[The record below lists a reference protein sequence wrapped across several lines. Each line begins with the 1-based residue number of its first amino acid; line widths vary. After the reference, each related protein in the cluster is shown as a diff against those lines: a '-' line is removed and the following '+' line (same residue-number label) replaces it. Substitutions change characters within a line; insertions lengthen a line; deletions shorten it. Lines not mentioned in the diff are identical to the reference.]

1 MAARYKTVD
10 REQLMLLPY
19 DLKEWIPE
27 NDIVNFVI
35 EAVKTVALGVFASNE
50 KGTGD
55 EQYHP
60 QMMLALLLYCYSH
73 GIFSSRRIER
83 ATWKDVAVRYIC
95 GNHHPDHDTICAFR
109 VGNEKAISEAFLQ
122 VLLLAKEMNV
132 LKVGTVSI
140 DGTKI
145 KANASISK
153 SVRYDRAAQLEA
165 QLKLEIAEL
174 MNRAAE
180 SENTPADEGETLGKE
195 IQRLEELR
203 SKMSKARERLEERAK
218 AKAEKEKAAYQDKEK
233 RRLARE
239 NREKGR
245 IIKPPKETPEPTDQS
260 NMTDPESRIMRKN
273 SHSNY
278 EQAYNAQAV
287 VDADG
292 TMLVLGVRV
301 SNEGTDAGQLA
312 LDIDALPRQLGPVTT
327 VLADTGYAN
336 GSTIQKLQG
345 KGIEVLVAM
354 GRQTDSGHRRH
365 DFRPVPEQM
374 VTKAP
379 AQKWNK
385 PWAVAMK
392 QALESDRGRDLYRLR
407 KQSVEPVFGIIK
419 QALGFRQFLLR
430 GLRKTNL
437 EWTLVTCAYNLKR
450 LAVLR

>member
-1 MAARYKTVD
+1 MAARYKSVD

-27 NDIVNFVI
+27 NDIVHFVI
-35 EAVKTVALGVFASNE
+35 EAVKAVPLGVFTSNE
-50 KGTGD
+50 NGTGD

-60 QMMLALLLYCYSH
+60 HMMLALLLYCYSH

-83 ATWKDVAVRYIC
+83 ASWKDVAVRYIC
-95 GNHHPDHDTICAFR
+95 GNLHPDHDTICAFR
-109 VGNEKAISEAFLQ
+109 VGNEKAVSEAFLQ

-153 SVRYDRAAQLEA
+153 SIRYDRATQLEA
-165 QLKLEIAEL
+165 QLKLEIAEIVT
-174 MNRAAE
+174 RAAE
-180 SENTPADEGETLGKE
+180 SENTSADEGETLGKE

-203 SKMSKARERLEERAK
+203 TKMARAREKLEERAK
-218 AKAEKEKAAYQDKEK
+218 AKARKEKTDYQDKEK
-233 RRLARE
+233 RRMARK

-245 IIKPPKETPEPTDQS
+245 IITPPKETPEPEDQS
-260 NMTDPESRIMRKN
+260 NMTDPDSRIMRKN
-273 SHSNY
+273 TRSEYTQS
-278 EQAYNAQAV
+278 YNAQAV

-292 TMLVLGVRV
+292 SMLVLGARV
-301 SNEGTDAGQLA
+301 CNEGPDAGQLA
-312 LDIDALPRQLGPVTT
+312 LDMDAVPRQLGPVAT
-327 VLADTGYAN
+327 VVADTGYAN

-345 KGIEVLVAM
+345 QGIEVLVAM

-365 DFRPVPEQM
+365 DFRPVPAQM

-407 KQSVEPVFGIIK
+407 KQSVEPVFGILK

-430 GLRKTNL
+430 GLEKVNL
-437 EWTLVTCAYNLKR
+437 EWQGDLPIAWLPVPTI
-450 LAVLR
+450 

>member
-1 MAARYKTVD
+1 MAARYKTID

-27 NDIVNFVI
+27 NDIVHFVI
-35 EAVKTVALGVFASNE
+35 EAVKTVPLGMFASNE
-50 KGTGD
+50 SGTGD

-60 QMMLALLLYCYSH
+60 HMMLALLLYCYSH

-95 GNHHPDHDTICAFR
+95 GNHHPDHDTVCTFR

-132 LKVGTVSI
+132 LMVGTVSI

-153 SVRYDRAAQLEA
+153 SVRYDRAGELES

-174 MNRAAE
+174 LNRAAE

-203 SKMSKARERLEERAK
+203 VKMAKAREKLEERAK
-218 AKAEKEKAAYQDKEK
+218 AKAEREKPDYEDKNK
-233 RRLARE
+233 RRDGRK

-245 IIKPPKETPEPTDQS
+245 IIKSPKDTPEPDDQA
-260 NMTDPESRIMRKN
+260 NMSDPESRIMRKN
-273 SHSNY
+273 SRSSY

-292 TMLVLGVRV
+292 TMLVLGARV
-301 SNEGTDAGQLA
+301 CDEGSDAGQLA
-312 LDIDALPRQLGPVTT
+312 LDIEAVPNQLGPVVTA
-327 VLADTGYAN
+327 LADTGYAN
-336 GSTIQKLQG
+336 AATVQKLQTQ
-345 KGIEVLVAM
+345 GIEVLVAL

-365 DFRPVPEQM
+365 DFRPVTAQI

-379 AQKWNK
+379 AQKWKK
-385 PWAVAMK
+385 PWAVSMK
-392 QALESDRGRDLYRLR
+392 KALESERGRELYKLR
-407 KQSVEPVFGIIK
+407 KQTVEPVFGIIK

-430 GLRKTNL
+430 GLKKTNL
-437 EWTLVTCAYNLKR
+437 EWTLITCAYNLKR

>member
-1 MAARYKTVD
+1 MAARFKSVD

-27 NDIVNFVI
+27 NDIVHFVI
-35 EAVKTVALGVFASNE
+35 EAVKVVPLGVFASNE
-50 KGTGD
+50 NGTGD

-60 QMMLALLLYCYSH
+60 HMMLALLLYCYSH

-95 GNHHPDHDTICAFR
+95 GNQHPDHDTICAFR

-153 SVRYDRAAQLEA
+153 SVRYDRATQLEA
-165 QLKLEIAEL
+165 ELKLEIAEL
-174 MNRAAE
+174 MDTAAK
-180 SENTPADEGETLGKE
+180 SENTPADDGETLGKE

-203 SKMSKARERLEERAK
+203 SKMTKARERLEERAK
-218 AKAEKEKAAYQDKEK
+218 AKAEKEIADYEEKIK
-233 RRLARE
+233 RREGRK

-245 IIKPPKETPEPTDQS
+245 IIKAPKDTPEPTDQS
-260 NMTDPESRIMRKN
+260 NLTDPESRIMRKN
-273 SHSNY
+273 SRSNY

-287 VDADG
+287 VDAEA

-301 SNEGTDAGQLA
+301 CNDATDAGQLA
-312 LDIDALPRQLGPVTT
+312 LDVETVPHQLGLAKT

-336 GSTIQKLQG
+336 GTTVQKLQNR
-345 KGIEVLVAM
+345 GIEVLVAM
-354 GRQTDSGHRRH
+354 DRQTENRRKRH
-365 DFRPVPEQM
+365 DFRPVP
-374 VTKAP
+374 TKTAIKTP
-379 AQKWNK
+379 AQKWRK
-385 PWAVAMK
+385 PWAVSMK
-392 QALESDRGRDLYRLR
+392 EALESKRGRELYKLR
-407 KQSVEPVFGIIK
+407 KQTVEPVFGIIK

-430 GLRKTNL
+430 GLGKVNL

-450 LAVLR
+450 LAALR